1 VTGEEM
7 FGRNL
12 FMARR
17 RLGVSQE
24 TLAKMAGLNRN
35 TVYLLENDKGVARLD
50 TIWLLARVLGVK
62 PSELVDG
69 LRCMTD
75 AGPES
80 IP

>member
-1 VTGEEM
+1 VTGEEK

-12 FMARR
+12 LMARR

-24 TLAKMAGLNRN
+24 TLAKKAGLNRN
-35 TVYLLENDKGVARLD
+35 TVYLLENDKRVPRLD
-50 TIWLLARVLGVK
+50 TIWLLARALGVK

-69 LRCMTD
+69 LRSMTD

>member
-1 VTGEEM
+1 MTGEEK

-24 TLAKMAGLNRN
+24 TLAKKAGLNRN
-35 TVYLLENDKGVARLD
+35 TVYLLENDKRVPRLD
-50 TIWLLARVLGVK
+50 TIWLLAGALGVK

-69 LRCMTD
+69 LR
-75 AGPES
+75 P
-80 IP
+80 

>member
-1 VTGEEM
+1 MTGEEK

-17 RLGVSQE
+17 GLGVSQE

-35 TVYLLENDKGVARLD
+35 TVYLLENDKRVPRLD
-50 TIWLLARVLGVK
+50 TIWLLARALGVK

-69 LRCMTD
+69 LR
-75 AGPES
+75 P
-80 IP
+80 